1 VRRAVHKKT
10 NVLRA
15 VKIIF
20 KDYSDKED
28 QERLINE
35 VNILRDLV
43 DKKMK
48 RFLIL
53 NRIIR
58 IL

>member
-1 VRRAVHKKT
+1 MRRAVHKKT